1 MGRVSWVGVFYLF
14 IFLFYLSYDCNFV
27 LNIQEQ
33 NIWGSLTMTSTGK
46 FVYIAHHFI
55 LLRLSPFGLRVDRE
69 GWWFEHSMS

>member
-33 NIWGSLTMTSTGK
+33 KKKDLNQYIYLYIISLYG
-46 FVYIAHHFI
+46 V
-55 LLRLSPFGLRVDRE
+55 V
-69 GWWFEHSMS
+69 